1 MQIENISDEDMMNME
16 VPPSF
21 TSSPE
26 PVVEQQEEQ
35 EPALE
40 PEPAPA
46 EEDQQPEGTDD
57 EDGGE
62 ADGTEVKEPEGNA
75 DLSDNDLDKQETP
88 TPEKKEAEPAPVQ
101 EVVKEEAPSP
111 AVKADEK
118 APAVDFA
125 VEYAKLV
132 GTPIKANGKEIV
144 LKNTDEVLRLV
155 QQGANYAKRMEDL
168 KPARKSAA
176 MLEKA
181 NLLGDEL
188 ALSHMIDLYNGKPE
202 ALVKL
207 VKDLKIDIYSLDLEG
222 DNKYTPTS
230 HLQTDEAVTFDETL
244 KEVRTLEGGNEAMKL
259 IDSWDQ
265 TSKNMIWGNAT
276 AIRQIYDY
284 KQSGVYDTVATEVE
298 RRRTLGQIPADTPF
312 IMAFQAV
319 GEEIAKAAEANA
331 PTPVP
336 TQQNNLRPEPAK
348 PVTRTPVASGVA
360 PRKVEAPDARAVAAA
375 SPRGGTGQAKQTI
388 DIYQYSDAD
397 IEKMSGPPV

>member
-16 VPPSF
+16 APPTF
-21 TSSPE
+21 VTNPE
-26 PVVEQQEEQ
+26 PVEQQEE
-35 EPALE
+35 PVVE
-40 PEPAPA
+40 PEPAA
-46 EEDQQPEGTDD
+46 VVEEQQLEGDDNED
-57 EDGGE
+57 EDE
-62 ADGTEVKEPEGNA
+62 DEVKEAEGNA
-75 DLSDNDLDKQETP
+75 DLSDTDLDNQEVP
-88 TPEKKEAEPAPVQ
+88 VLVPEKKEVEPAS
-101 EVVKEEAPSP
+101 VVEPKAEKKEAPKP
-111 AVKADEK
+111 ADKADEK
-118 APAVDFA
+118 ASEIDFA

-132 GTPIKANGKEIV
+132 GTPIKANGKEIT

-181 NLLGDEL
+181 NLLGDEI

-222 DNKYTPTS
+222 ESKYTPTS

-265 TSKNMIWGNAT
+265 SSKNMIWGNAT

-312 IMAFQAV
+312 IVAFQAV
-319 GEEIAKAAEANA
+319 GEEIAKAAEASA
-331 PTPVP
+331 PIPAP

-348 PVTRTPVASGVA
+348 PATRTPVASGVA
-360 PRKVEAPDARAVAAA
+360 PRKVETPDARAVAAA
-375 SPRGGTGQAKQTI
+375 SPRGGVGQAKQSI